1 VPLSVSFA
9 SGLDSPDASAF
20 ARAQTKERCVVGT
33 QLRVTGTALA
43 LALLAQPVRAQDN
56 AVVLPP
62 IVVSATTVP
71 TPASELGSSVTVVTG
86 DDLQR
91 EQLRTVPD
99 ALKKVPGLDIVQT
112 GGPGGQTSVFM
123 RGTNA
128 NHVKV
133 LIDGIDVGNP
143 SITNGAFDFGHLLT
157 SDIEK
162 IEVLRGPQSGLYG
175 SDAIG
180 GVIAITTKKGE
191 GPPRVT
197 ATAEAGSFGTFNQ
210 TASLRGSQANF
221 SYAFN
226 VAHFRSTDV
235 PVTPLHLLAPGEK
248 RNNDNYDNWTYSA
261 KLGADLSDNLAVNF
275 VARYTDAKLGFTGE
289 DFRLFPLDFPEALQ
303 STQRNH
309 NFYSRGEAV
318 WSLFDDRFKNYFG
331 VNYTNQWDWT
341 LNPNPDFFFASPLV
355 SPPITNLGERIKFDW
370 RGEARLI
377 PGQTVVLGLEHQS
390 ESLRTDSTGTVDP
403 FFNFTQTTTTAKTSN
418 KAGYVELQSE
428 FAKRFFLV
436 SNVRYDDNQS
446 FGPHTTWRLAPA
458 FIVPGTNTKLK
469 GSYGTGFKA
478 PTLTQLYVN
487 NPSFNAVANP
497 NLRPETSKGYD
508 FGFEQPLFHDRVN
521 FGVTYFHNDIKNL
534 INNVFNLSS
543 FSFTYVNVGAAT
555 TYGTETFASIAV
567 TDQLKLRADYTT
579 IVTRDE
585 TTGLGLRNRP
595 GHKESL
601 SAIWSPNQ
609 QFTLSTTLLY
619 VGRAVEFNRDGTIP
633 RVDSDA
639 YTLVNIAGNYKVD
652 DRVTVFGRIDNL
664 LNRHYESPVGFDQP
678 GFGAYGGIRVTN

>member
-1 VPLSVSFA
+1 VSFA
-9 SGLDSPDASAF
+9 SGLVSPDASAF

-309 NFYSRGEAV
+309 NFYSRGDAV

-403 FFNFTQTTTTAKTSN
+403 FFNFTQTTTTAKTGN

>member
-1 VPLSVSFA
+1 VSFA
-9 SGLDSPDASAF
+9 SGLVSPDASAF

-99 ALKKVPGLDIVQT
+99 VLKKVPGLDIVQT

-390 ESLRTDSTGTVDP
+390 ESLRTDSTGTVDSS
-403 FFNFTQTTTTAKTSN
+403 FNFTQTTTTAKTGN

>member
-1 VPLSVSFA
+1 MTTTVEPLPFAESDRSVQMLQPGEMPLGTDSVVDLLRTDSSLNIQARGGEGVQADLAIRGTTFEQSLILVNGLRVNDPETGHLNLDIPVPLDAVTRVDILHG
-9 SGLDSPDASAF
+9 SGSTF
-20 ARAQTKERCVVGT
+20 
-33 QLRVTGTALA
+33 
-43 LALLAQPVRAQDN
+43 
-56 AVVLPP
+56 
-62 IVVSATTVP
+62 
-71 TPASELGSSVTVVTG
+71 
-86 DDLQR
+86 
-91 EQLRTVPD
+91 
-99 ALKKVPGLDIVQT
+99 
-112 GGPGGQTSVFM
+112 
-123 RGTNA
+123 
-128 NHVKV
+128 
-133 LIDGIDVGNP
+133 
-143 SITNGAFDFGHLLT
+143 
-157 SDIEK
+157 
-162 IEVLRGPQSGLYG
+162 YG

-318 WSLFDDRFKNYFG
+318 WSLFDDRFKNYFA

-341 LNPNPDFFFASPLV
+341 LNPNPDFFFASPLI

-567 TDQLKLRADYTT
+567 TDQLKLRADYTIGRDIKKVCPRSGPRT
-579 IVTRDE
+579 NNSHCRRRCSMSGGRLNSTEMELSPGSTRTPTRWSISRAIIKWTTALRFSAGSIICSIVTTKARS
-585 TTGLGLRNRP
+585 G
-595 GHKESL
+595 S
-601 SAIWSPNQ
+601 I
-609 QFTLSTTLLY
+609 
-619 VGRAVEFNRDGTIP
+619 NRDLGHM
-633 RVDSDA
+633 A
-639 YTLVNIAGNYKVD
+639 EFA
-652 DRVTVFGRIDNL
+652 
-664 LNRHYESPVGFDQP
+664 
-678 GFGAYGGIRVTN
+678 

>member
-1 VPLSVSFA
+1 
-9 SGLDSPDASAF
+9 
-20 ARAQTKERCVVGT
+20 VGT

>member
-1 VPLSVSFA
+1 VSFA
-9 SGLDSPDASAF
+9 SGLVSPDASAF

-403 FFNFTQTTTTAKTSN
+403 FFNFTQTTTTAKTGN

-555 TYGTETFASIAV
+555 TYGTETFASFAV

>member
-1 VPLSVSFA
+1 M
-9 SGLDSPDASAF
+9 
-20 ARAQTKERCVVGT
+20 GT

-567 TDQLKLRADYTT
+567 TDQLKLSADYTT

>member
-1 VPLSVSFA
+1 
-9 SGLDSPDASAF
+9 
-20 ARAQTKERCVVGT
+20 
-33 QLRVTGTALA
+33 
-43 LALLAQPVRAQDN
+43 
-56 AVVLPP
+56 
-62 IVVSATTVP
+62 
-71 TPASELGSSVTVVTG
+71 
-86 DDLQR
+86 
-91 EQLRTVPD
+91 
-99 ALKKVPGLDIVQT
+99 
-112 GGPGGQTSVFM
+112 
-123 RGTNA
+123 
-128 NHVKV
+128 
-133 LIDGIDVGNP
+133 
-143 SITNGAFDFGHLLT
+143 
-157 SDIEK
+157 
-162 IEVLRGPQSGLYG
+162 
-175 SDAIG
+175 
-180 GVIAITTKKGE
+180 
-191 GPPRVT
+191 
-197 ATAEAGSFGTFNQ
+197 
-210 TASLRGSQANF
+210 
-221 SYAFN
+221 
-226 VAHFRSTDV
+226 
-235 PVTPLHLLAPGEK
+235 
-248 RNNDNYDNWTYSA
+248 
-261 KLGADLSDNLAVNF
+261 

-318 WSLFDDRFKNYFG
+318 WSLFDGRFKNYFG

-341 LNPNPDFFFASPLV
+341 LNPNPDFFFAPPLV

-403 FFNFTQTTTTAKTSN
+403 IFNFTQTTTTAKTGN

-487 NPSFNAVANP
+487 NPSFNSVANP

-534 INNVFNLSS
+534 INNVFDLSS

-555 TYGTETFASIAV
+555 TYGTESFASIAV

>member
-1 VPLSVSFA
+1 
-9 SGLDSPDASAF
+9 
-20 ARAQTKERCVVGT
+20 VGT

-43 LALLAQPVRAQDN
+43 LALLTQPVRAQDN

>member
-1 VPLSVSFA
+1 VSFA
-9 SGLDSPDASAF
+9 SGLVSPDASAF
-20 ARAQTKERCVVGT
+20 ARVQTKERCVVGT

-309 NFYSRGEAV
+309 NFYSRGDAV

-664 LNRHYESPVGFDQP
+664 LNRHYESPVGFDQR

>member
-1 VPLSVSFA
+1 
-9 SGLDSPDASAF
+9 LDSPDASAF

-534 INNVFNLSS
+534 INNVFNLSN